1 MSLKSQ
7 YQSEQ
12 KAEADGVWNDF
23 GAFRVRLA
31 RAGGTNSAYKLALER
46 RVKPLQRRLNSLTND
61 ESETIMRE
69 LLVDHCIKGWQTRVD
84 DTWQDGIEFEAG
96 QLLDVTRDNL
106 LTVLKQLPDLER
118 ELQQCSQDQAAYRQE
133 LLEAAAGNS
142 AKS

>member
-1 MSLKSQ
+1 MSLRSQ
-7 YQSEQ
+7 YQSEH

-23 GAFRVRLA
+23 GEFRVRLA